1 VLSISTLLLTP
12 LVIAGGLKESAYS
25 LVTTCA
31 LDVGVLVDINVPVK
45 FIVAGAL
52 DTSLFR

>member
-1 VLSISTLLLTP
+1 MLSISTLLLTP